1 MDRSILNALAMG
13 GASRASLLGALAAGS
28 PPTAGRSDGA
38 TLNLPPLNRRL
49 FRVGDWRAKRPY
61 KGSAQ
66 ARRATARGGNHAK
79 HG

>member
-1 MDRSILNALAMG
+1 MQRPSLTALALG
-13 GASRASLLGALAAGS
+13 GSSGASLLGALAAGAALS
-28 PPTAGRSDGA
+28 AGRSDGA
-38 TLNLPPLNRRL
+38 TIGLPPLNRRL
-49 FRVGDWRAKRPY
+49 FHVGEWRAKRPY